1 MSRYPED
8 LLVDPTLAATH
19 EQARLEAQKKAY
31 ENPQHGIA
39 IGDPAKNPV
48 YTIEETDV
56 VTPAL
61 AQQSHEVLARHT
73 AATALGYPVGDK
85 TGAEANIQTVKDA
98 FGITDPVVTP

>member
-8 LLVDPTLAATH
+8 LLVDPTIAAAH
-19 EQARLEAQKKAY
+19 EKARLEAQKIAY

-48 YTIEETDV
+48 YTIEATDV

-61 AQQSHEVLARHT
+61 VQQSHEVIARHA
-73 AATALGYPVGDK
+73 AATALSYPVGDR
-85 TGAEANIQTVKDA
+85 TGADGNIQIVKDA
-98 FGITDPVVTP
+98 FGITEPIAE

>member
-8 LLVDPTLAATH
+8 LLVDPAVAEAH
-19 EQARLEAQKKAY
+19 EQERLEAQQKAY

-61 AQQSHEVLARHT
+61 AQQSHEVLARNA
-73 AATALGYPVGDK
+73 AATTLGYPVGDK
-85 TGAEANIQTVKDA
+85 TGAEANIQTVKDR
-98 FGITDPVVTP
+98 FGITEFAE